1 MKTSI
6 EEVKRFARYL
16 KTHGYSHHTVR
27 NYSSDVESFVRFLTR
42 EGAIRLTQAAGSDK
56 DNVEIGSKSL
66 AGLKAAHISGYLAD
80 RFYCGDSKKTIQ
92 RRLAAVRAFLRFH
105 CRSEGLRDNPAQ
117 LVTGPKPERKLP
129 VFLTVNEAFAL
140 VEAIGARQG
149 LFALR
154 DKAILELLY
163 SCGIRVSELC
173 GLSLFDVDLRAR
185 QVRILGKGA
194 KERLV
199 PVGKPAVSALRDYLE
214 ARPKPDG
221 VYKGPKDPTEKAL
234 FLNRNGTRLSTRS
247 VSNLVN
253 KYMALSGSSKSISPH
268 KLRHTCATH
277 LYEAGMDLRHL
288 QELLGHKNVSTTSV
302 YTHTNIE
309 RLKKVYN
316 KSHPRS

>member
-1 MKTSI
+1 LKTSI

-27 NYSSDVESFVRFLTR
+27 NYSSDIETFARYLAKEGVVQLTR
-42 EGAIRLTQAAGSDK
+42 ATGPDK
-56 DNVEIGSKSL
+56 DEIEIGNKSL
-66 AGLKAAHISGYLAD
+66 AGLKAAHISAYVAD
-80 RFYCGDSKKTIQ
+80 RFYSGDSKKTIQ

-105 CRSEGLRDNPAQ
+105 CRSQGLKDNPAE
-117 LVTGPKPERKLP
+117 LVTGPKPEKKLP
-129 VFLTVNEAFAL
+129 VFLTVDEAFAL
-140 VEAIGARQG
+140 VEVIGAKRG
-149 LFALR
+149 FFALR

-173 GLSLFDVDLRAR
+173 GLSLFDVDLKPR
-185 QVRILGKGA
+185 QVRILGKGG

-199 PVGKPAVSALRDYLE
+199 PVGKAAVSALRDYLQ

-221 VYKGPKDPTEKAL
+221 VYKGPKDPREKAL
-234 FLNRNGTRLSTRS
+234 FLNRNGARLSTRS
-247 VSNLVN
+247 VNKLVH
-253 KYMALSGSSKSISPH
+253 KYMALSGSSKVISPH

-277 LYEAGMDLRHL
+277 LYNAGMDLRHL
-288 QELLGHKNVSTTSV
+288 QELLGHKNISTTSI